1 MRRLKSFALFVSNVV
16 ALVFLVG
23 FAGAIAWGAWQV
35 LPEGS
40 RAAFRDPGSAVQGAQ
55 RGVRSGPSN
64 PVTAA
69 IERVRDFF
77 AEQRDRVDTVRAADG
92 SNGGIVPL
100 PAWTSVDENRV
111 FGATETLWQSRRG
124 KLSGARWSR
133 VVFAWSGVQPGGPR
147 DWRAHYYLRDDIIR
161 RERDN
166 GIEVVGLLQSTPAW
180 AAARPQDGGQA
191 VPAGLHRPVDDP
203 QNLWAVFVRKM
214 AAEYRG
220 RIDTWVIWNEPDIRP
235 DGTNAQYFNWAG
247 DERDYARLLT
257 VASLA
262 AKQGNPRARVVFG
275 ATTYWSD
282 QNAGRPLF
290 LERTLSILAEDPDAA
305 ARGYYF
311 DAVALNLYSSPD
323 DLRRIAGIYRAVLDR
338 FGSAAPLWL
347 TETNATPYDDPVRGL
362 GREQNGFRVTMEE
375 QSSYVVQA
383 MALGLT
389 AGYQRIAFHSLT
401 DRDTGDELWGL
412 VRNDG
417 TMRPSFVAY
426 QTATRYLSGAE
437 RVAFAGRERAAWPW
451 PAGGYLPNWQVYLVV
466 VERGPG
472 APAPAP
478 PEPVATPTPAPRFR
492 LPWTGDPPP
501 AQPRAEGRQRVSVL
515 WNGDPTPVQVS
526 LPRLAERAI
535 LLDKYGR
542 PQPLEPDGDR
552 WRLTLAGATAH
563 SPLDPEGYYYVGGD
577 PLFLVEDGVPEGAPV
592 SSPDILS

>member
-16 ALVFLVG
+16 ALVVLVG

-40 RAAFRDPGSAVQGAQ
+40 RAALPRPRLGRPG
-55 RGVRSGPSN
+55 GPAGRPRRPLQSRHR
-64 PVTAA
+64 A
-69 IERVRDFF
+69 IERVRDLF
-77 AEQRDRVDTVRAADG
+77 AEQRDLVDTVRAADG
-92 SNGGIVPL
+92 TIGRHRAPPGLDLGGREPRLRRHRDPL
-100 PAWTSVDENRV
+100 AVRAGGSSPGPAGRGSSSP
-111 FGATETLWQSRRG
+111 GRRC
-124 KLSGARWSR
+124 S
-133 VVFAWSGVQPGGPR
+133 PGGRR

-166 GIEVVGLLQSTPAW
+166 GIEVVGLLQATPAW
-180 AAARPQDGGQA
+180 AAARREDGGRA

-214 AAEYRG
+214 ATEYRG

-235 DGTNAQYFNWAG
+235 DGANAQYFNWAG
-247 DERDYARLLT
+247 DERDYARLLA
-257 VASLA
+257 VASQA

-290 LERTLSILAEDPDAA
+290 LERTLSILAEHPDAA

-323 DLRRIAGIYRAVLDR
+323 DLGRIAGVYRAVLDR

-412 VRNDG
+412 LRNDG

-478 PEPVATPTPAPRFR
+478 PSR
-492 LPWTGDPPP
+492 
-501 AQPRAEGRQRVSVL
+501 
-515 WNGDPTPVQVS
+515 
-526 LPRLAERAI
+526 
-535 LLDKYGR
+535 
-542 PQPLEPDGDR
+542 
-552 WRLTLAGATAH
+552 
-563 SPLDPEGYYYVGGD
+563 
-577 PLFLVEDGVPEGAPV
+577 
-592 SSPDILS
+592 